1 MRQYDFARKPIYTKT
16 DIPYLNYLSTFAEG
30 LREDF
35 LKQHPTYTDTTKP
48 IEGLELA
55 RPPADGAALNA
66 SYVVSQEDAWMSAW
80 CRYQTSPDGTPY
92 YNEERL
98 QKYPT
103 VAKLIK
109 ELGSEL
115 GIVVYSSMERYSVI
129 ERHTDHE
136 NRENKFLRVH
146 IPIIVPVGDIFIE
159 INGEEAHYSDVFG
172 FNNQYSNSAHNYTKD
187 RRLIFLIDIR
197 REFLGLP
204 PADCYDPE
212 VEKNTPPFTRNGS
225 IWNSTAELAR
235 LKTI

>member
-1 MRQYDFARKPIYTKT
+1 MNQYDFAKKPIYTKT
-16 DIPYLNYLSTFAEG
+16 DIPYLNYLNTFAED
-30 LREDF
+30 LRKDF
-35 LKQHPTYTDTTKP
+35 LKEHPTYTDVTKP

-92 YNEERL
+92 YNDERL
-98 QKYPT
+98 LKYPT

-109 ELGSEL
+109 ELGSNL

-146 IPIIVPVGDIFIE
+146 IPVIMPEGDVFIE

-172 FNNQYSNSAHNYTKD
+172 FNNQYVHSAHNYTPY

-204 PADCYDPE
+204 SAEPYNPE
-212 VEKNTPPFTRNGS
+212 IEKTIKPFARNGFV
-225 IWNSTAELAR
+225 WNSSAELAR
-235 LKTI
+235 LKAL